1 MIAKRSF
8 LLVLGA
14 SALLCAP
21 LARAA
26 AGTFPANDGARR
38 SLSWNAWRRFAA
50 EAVTDEGRLI
60 DRSDARLITTS
71 EGQSYGLFFA
81 LVDDDRELFEKL
93 RRWTVDNLCAGD
105 AGKNLPAWL
114 WGKTETPAPK
124 TDGLPRG
131 AKAPVTVPAERWG
144 VIDENNATDADLWIA
159 YALLEAGRLWNVNA
173 YREEGF
179 ALLELVRNT
188 CLHDTAA
195 LGPVCLPGRTGF
207 VDDAGRV
214 TFNPSYTP
222 LQLLRRFSLEDP
234 RWLAAERAALRAT
247 LRSSPA
253 GAAPDWAVIDKTG
266 TLVDAGRPFG
276 SWDAVRVY
284 LWAGMLS
291 KDAPERDVLLRHF
304 APVFRLVR
312 ARGSVPERIDTRTLA
327 VSESGP
333 DAFGAAFLAWRPNS
347 PEGDLLRARL
357 EKLPV
362 EAASYYKSML
372 TLFGLGF
379 DEARFAFD
387 REGRLL
393 RPIRSGDRS

>member
-8 LLVLGA
+8 LRALGA
-14 SALLCAP
+14 SAFLATP
-21 LARAA
+21 PARAA
-26 AGTFPANDGARR
+26 AVAAATDGALHP
-38 SLSWNAWRRFAA
+38 LSWSAWRRFAA
-50 EAVTDEGRLI
+50 EAVNAEGRLI

-81 LVDDDRELFEKL
+81 LVDDDRELFERI

-124 TDGLPRG
+124 TSGPRRS
-131 AKAPVTVPAERWG
+131 AEKPVPVVRRG

-159 YALLEAGRLWNVNA
+159 YALLEAGRLWKEDA
-173 YREEGF
+173 YREEGL
-179 ALLELVRNT
+179 ALLELVGRT
-188 CLHDTAA
+188 CLHDTEAM
-195 LGPVCLPGRTGF
+195 GPVCLPGRTGF
-207 VDDAGRV
+207 VDGGRI

-222 LQLLRRFSLEDP
+222 PQLLRRFALEDP
-234 RWLAAERAALRAT
+234 RWLAAHRAALRAT
-247 LRSSPA
+247 LRASPA
-253 GAAPDWAVIDKTG
+253 GAAPDWAVFDRSG

-291 KDAPERDVLLRHF
+291 QDAPERDLLFRRF

-312 ARGSVPERIDTRTLA
+312 ARGSVPERIDTRTLS
-327 VSESGP
+327 VSEAGP
-333 DAFGAAFLAWRPNS
+333 EAFGAAFLAWRPNS
-347 PEGDLLRARL
+347 PEGDLLRTRL
-357 EKLPV
+357 KKLPI
-362 EAASYYKSML
+362 AAESYYKSML

-379 DEARFAFD
+379 DDARFAFD

-393 RPIRSGDRS
+393 RPIRSGGRS

>member
-8 LLVLGA
+8 LLALGA
-14 SALLCAP
+14 APFLASP

-26 AGTFPANDGARR
+26 AAYDGSRR
-38 SLSWNAWRRFAA
+38 TLSWSAWRGFAV
-50 EAVTDEGRLI
+50 EAVSDEGRLI
-60 DRSDARLITTS
+60 DSSDARLITTS

-81 LVDDDRELFEKL
+81 LVDDDRELYEKL

-105 AGKNLPAWL
+105 IGKNLPAWL
-114 WGKTETPAPK
+114 WGRNEESAPK
-124 TDGLPRG
+124 TNDLSRG
-131 AKAPVTVPAERWG
+131 AKAPAPAPVERWG

-159 YALLEAGRLWNVNA
+159 YALLEAGRLWKADA
-173 YREEGF
+173 YREEGL

-188 CLHDTAA
+188 CLHATDA

-207 VDDAGRV
+207 VDGAGRV

-222 LQLLRRFSLEDP
+222 LQLLRRFALEDP
-234 RWLAAERAALRAT
+234 RWLAVERAALRAT
-247 LRSSPA
+247 LRASPA
-253 GAAPDWAVIDKTG
+253 GAAPDWAVFDESG
-266 TLVDAGRPFG
+266 ALVDAGRPFG

-291 KDAPERDVLLRHF
+291 KDSPERDVLLRHF

-312 ARGSVPERIDTRTLA
+312 ARGSVPERIDTRTLS
-327 VSESGP
+327 VSAAGP

-357 EKLPV
+357 EKLPISG
-362 EAASYYKSML
+362 ASYYKSML

-379 DEARFAFD
+379 DDARFAFD
-387 REGRLL
+387 RDGRLL